1 MTDSVD
7 DLLPDYE
14 RELAILRGSLAEF
27 AQRNPEAAARLS
39 ISGEHSDDPHI
50 ERLIQSAALLN
61 ARASLRINDN
71 YPELPTG
78 LLEILRPEYLRP
90 FPSCSIAR
98 FEGSEAIAKLTSPF
112 IVERGTELKTRT
124 GEYRFHTV
132 YDVTFSP
139 LQITDAGYAPPTS
152 APAKVRLHEETSGIV
167 SIEFGA
173 LSAGLMSS
181 AVIPKRVRIF
191 VDGNRR
197 EVATIIDTLLLRT
210 SNAFVEVDG
219 SGTWIALDPVPVSAV
234 GFDASEAL
242 IERRDANQSYFR
254 LLLEYFS
261 FPEKFDF
268 IDVEMS
274 ALMQIAGSC
283 HSVTLHLP
291 IKGVHPDSH
300 LSQHLRAL
308 RAANLK
314 LLCTPVVNLFVTP
327 AEPIAREQ
335 TKPAVY
341 PIMPGELSGPEAVVY
356 RVDEVSV
363 TMDTPTA
370 TIVRNVEPFL
380 SFSKNTYHA
389 PQDDFPMYW
398 LIERDTRF
406 AETEAEQN
414 MLLSLVDA
422 SGAVL
427 TVGGTQIGMELTC
440 TNGNAPAKLQIDDSS
455 GDFVYSNEALT
466 GRVSMSIRP
475 TPSVAR
481 SNVRNQLWDVVSML
495 SAGPLSLCEAGLPA
509 FKALLTAHA
518 PSQSACAKRQ
528 IESLTHLSHEN
539 ALDWVIR
546 EPQPSLMRGM
556 RVRLAVDEALLA
568 DCAMSVFAR
577 VLETVFAHY
586 APVNSFV
593 QLAFVSAQN
602 GAELVRGKPL
612 PGAIE
617 LV

>member
-14 RELAILRGSLAEF
+14 HELAILRGSLTEF

-61 ARASLRINDN
+61 ARASLRINDD

-98 FEGSEAIAKLTSPF
+98 FEGGQAIAKLTSPCT
-112 IVERGTELKTRT
+112 VERGTELKTRT
-124 GEYRFHTV
+124 GEYRFRTV

-152 APAKVRLHEETSGIV
+152 APAKVRLHEETTGIV
-167 SIEFGA
+167 SIKFGG

-181 AVIPKRVRIF
+181 SAIPERVRVF

-197 EVATIIDTLLLRT
+197 EVAAIIDTLLLRT

-219 SGTWIALDPVPVSAV
+219 NGTWIALDPVPVSAA
-234 GFDASEAL
+234 GFDVAEAL
-242 IERRDANQSYFR
+242 IERRDTNQSHFR
-254 LLLEYFS
+254 VLLEYFS

-268 IDVEMS
+268 IDVDVS

-291 IKGVHPDSH
+291 IKGVHRDSH
-300 LSQHLRAL
+300 LFQHLQAIA
-308 RAANLK
+308 AANFI
-314 LLCTPVVNLFVTP
+314 LLCTPVVNLFVTR
-327 AEPIAREQ
+327 AEPIAQEQ
-335 TKPAVY
+335 TKPAVF
-341 PIMPGELSGPEAVVY
+341 PIMPGEVSGPEAVVY
-356 RVDEVSV
+356 CVDEVSV

-380 SFSKNTYHA
+380 SFSKHTNHA
-389 PQDDFPMYW
+389 PQHDFPIYW

-414 MLLSLVDA
+414 VLLSLVDA
-422 SGAVL
+422 CGAVL

-440 TNGNAPAKLQIDDSS
+440 TNGNAPAKLQIDHPS

-481 SNVRNQLWDVVSML
+481 SNVRNQLWDVVAML
-495 SAGPLSLCEAGLPA
+495 SAGPLSICEAGLPA

-518 PSQSACAKRQ
+518 PSQSARAKRH
-528 IESLTHLSHEN
+528 IESLIHLSHEN
-539 ALDWVIR
+539 ALDWVVR